1 MKKSYFGVLTLSA
14 LMMASC
20 SQDSVYVGEDPDA
33 GGQVIDNVEMSTM
46 PIQFS
51 SPMPKTKGT
60 GTVDNVD
67 GTVNWG
73 ERTVRVYAVEKGTMP
88 EDLTDRQKAPL
99 LGGVDIRPA
108 DATPEGV
115 ITVKDT
121 KQTYYYPRK
130 GAFDFYGFYSDDA
143 AGEDLSTAVK
153 YDAGKQSYYVPFTID
168 GTQDLMMAKA
178 APNKELAE
186 GYNEALLFSAQSAR
200 DEYRPK
206 LTLEHQLARLS
217 FYVVWGNENIP
228 GSNASDE
235 VFVQSLT
242 VKGLKT
248 QGQMHF
254 MAVDDANRTLVW
266 TDGTSDLPIKELDA
280 DGNSQ
285 DLNAGLDETVDVN
298 DYATKAEF
306 EAALEG
312 EGLTIEQVLGKYHPT
327 DRDAEKGQ
335 LVGTPIMVEPKAG
348 TDGYAFDLV
357 LVQYYDPEGN
367 LIPTDQRETPYKSL
381 PVKLGDGKNFEPGY
395 NYDIKIKVNSLE
407 NIQVEV
413 DIKPWENG
421 DPVDIDPD
429 DINPDL

>member
-67 GTVNWG
+67 GTVDWG
-73 ERTVRVYAVEKGTMP
+73 ERIVRVYAVEKGTMP
-88 EDLTDRQKAPL
+88 TDLTVRATAPL
-99 LGGVDIRPA
+99 LSGVDIRPA
-108 DATPEGV
+108 DAVDGV

-121 KQTYYYPRK
+121 ETYYYPRK

-143 AGEDLSTAVK
+143 VAGPLKDAVT
-153 YDAGKQSYYVPFTID
+153 YDAGKQSYYAPFTID

-178 APNKELAE
+178 APNQEVTD
-186 GYNEALLFSAQSAR
+186 YNQDLLFSAQSAR
-200 DEYRPK
+200 DGYRPK

-217 FYVVWGNENIP
+217 FYVIWGDETIEN
-228 GSNASDE
+228 SNPSDE

-248 QGQMHF
+248 EGQMHF
-254 MAVDDANRTLVW
+254 MAVDDANRKIEW
-266 TDGTSDLPIKELDA
+266 TDVTSDLPIKELDA

-285 DLNAGLDETVDVN
+285 DLNTGLDTSIDVN

-306 EAALEG
+306 ETALEG
-312 EGLTIEQVLGKYHPT
+312 AGLSIEQVLGKYHPT
-327 DRDAEKGQ
+327 KVADEKNATV
-335 LVGTPIMVEPKAG
+335 VGTPIMVEPKAG
-348 TDGYAFDLV
+348 TDGYTIDLV
-357 LVQYYDPEGN
+357 LVQYYDKEGN
-367 LIPTDQRETPYKSL
+367 LIPENQRETKYVSI
-381 PVKLGDGKNFEPGY
+381 PVKFDDGKDFEAGK
-395 NYDIKIKVNSLE
+395 NYDIKLKANSLE
-407 NIQVEV
+407 IIQVEV
-413 DIKPWENG
+413 DVKAWEDG
-421 DPVDIDPD
+421 GGVEIDPD
-429 DINPDL
+429 L

>member
-67 GTVNWG
+67 GTVDWG

-88 EDLTDRQKAPL
+88 TDLTVRATAPL
-99 LGGVDIRPA
+99 LSGVDIRPA
-108 DATPEGV
+108 DAVDGV

-121 KQTYYYPRK
+121 ETYYYPRK

-143 AGEDLSTAVK
+143 VAGPLKDAVT
-153 YDAGKQSYYVPFTID
+153 YDAGKQSYYAPFTID

-178 APNKELAE
+178 APNQEVTD
-186 GYNEALLFSAQSAR
+186 YNQDLLFSAQSAR
-200 DEYRPK
+200 DGYRPK

-217 FYVVWGNENIP
+217 FYVIWGDETIEN
-228 GSNASDE
+228 SNPSDE

-248 QGQMHF
+248 EGQMHF
-254 MAVDDANRTLVW
+254 MAVDDANRKIEW
-266 TDGTSDLPIKELDA
+266 TDVTSDLPIKELDA

-285 DLNAGLDETVDVN
+285 DLNTGLDTSIDVN

-306 EAALEG
+306 ETALEG
-312 EGLTIEQVLGKYHPT
+312 AGLSIEQVLGKYHPT
-327 DRDAEKGQ
+327 KIADEKNATV
-335 LVGTPIMVEPKAG
+335 VGTPIMVEPKAG
-348 TDGYAFDLV
+348 TDGYTIDLV
-357 LVQYYDPEGN
+357 LVQYYDKEGN
-367 LIPTDQRETPYKSL
+367 LIPEEQRPTVYPPITVTLDE
-381 PVKLGDGKNFEPGY
+381 GDFEAGKNY
-395 NYDIKIKVNSLE
+395 NIKLKANSLE
-407 NIQVEV
+407 IIQVEV
-413 DIKPWENG
+413 DVKPWEEGG
-421 DPVDIDPD
+421 DVEIDPD
-429 DINPDL
+429 L

>member
-88 EDLTDRQKAPL
+88 EELKDRATAPL
-99 LGGVDIRPA
+99 LSGVDIRPA
-108 DATPEGV
+108 DAVEGV

-121 KQTYYYPRK
+121 ETYYYPRK

-143 AGEDLSTAVK
+143 VAGPLADAVK
-153 YDAGKQSYYVPFTID
+153 YDAEKQSYYAPFTID

-178 APNKELAE
+178 APNQEVTD
-186 GYNEALLFSAQSAR
+186 YNQDLLFSAQSAR
-200 DEYRPK
+200 DGYRPK

-217 FYVVWGNENIP
+217 FYVIWGDETIEN
-228 GSNASDE
+228 SNPSDE

-254 MAVDDANRTLVW
+254 MAVDDANRKIEW

-285 DLNAGLDETVDVN
+285 DLNTGLEESIDVN
-298 DYATKAEF
+298 MYDTKAAF
-306 EAALEG
+306 EAALQDA
-312 EGLTIEQVLGKYHPT
+312 GLSIEQVLGKYHPT
-327 DRDAEKGQ
+327 KVAEEKNATV
-335 LVGTPIMVEPKAG
+335 VGTPIMVEPKAG
-348 TDGYAFDLV
+348 AEGYTIDLV
-357 LVQYYDPEGN
+357 LVQYYDKEGN
-367 LIPTDQRETPYKSL
+367 LIPEEQRPTVYPPITVTLDE
-381 PVKLGDGKNFEPGY
+381 GDFEAGKNY
-395 NYDIKIKVNSLE
+395 NIKLKANSLE
-407 NIQVEV
+407 IIQVEV
-413 DIKPWENG
+413 DVKPWEEGG
-421 DPVDIDPD
+421 DVEIDPD
-429 DINPDL
+429 L

>member
-67 GTVNWG
+67 GTVDWG

-88 EDLTDRQKAPL
+88 TDLTVRATAPL
-99 LGGVDIRPA
+99 LSGVDIRPA
-108 DATPEGV
+108 DAVDGV

-121 KQTYYYPRK
+121 ETYYYPRK

-143 AGEDLSTAVK
+143 VAGPLKDAVT
-153 YDAGKQSYYVPFTID
+153 YDAGKQSYYAPFTID

-178 APNKELAE
+178 APNQEVTD
-186 GYNEALLFSAQSAR
+186 YNQDLLFSAQSAR
-200 DEYRPK
+200 DGYRPK

-217 FYVVWGNENIP
+217 FYVIWGDETIEN
-228 GSNASDE
+228 SNPSDE

-248 QGQMHF
+248 EGQMHF
-254 MAVDDANRTLVW
+254 MAVDDANRKIEW
-266 TDGTSDLPIKELDA
+266 TDVTSDLPIKELDA

-285 DLNAGLDETVDVN
+285 DLNTGLDTSIDVN

-306 EAALEG
+306 ETALEG
-312 EGLTIEQVLGKYHPT
+312 AGLSIEQVLGKYHPT
-327 DRDAEKGQ
+327 KVAEEKNATV
-335 LVGTPIMVEPKAG
+335 VGTPIMVEPKAG
-348 TDGYAFDLV
+348 TDGYTIDLV
-357 LVQYYDPEGN
+357 LVQYYDKEGN
-367 LIPTDQRETPYKSL
+367 LIPEEQRPTVYPPITVTLDE
-381 PVKLGDGKNFEPGY
+381 GDFEAGKNY
-395 NYDIKIKVNSLE
+395 NIKLKANSLE
-407 NIQVEV
+407 IIQVEV
-413 DIKPWENG
+413 DVKPWEEGG
-421 DPVDIDPD
+421 DVEIDPD
-429 DINPDL
+429 L

>member
-51 SPMPKTKGT
+51 SPMPGTKGT
-60 GTVDNVD
+60 GTVDTIAG
-67 GTVNWG
+67 GTVDWG

-88 EDLTDRQKAPL
+88 TDLTVRATAPL
-99 LGGVDIRPA
+99 LSGVDIRPA
-108 DATPEGV
+108 DAVDGV

-121 KQTYYYPRK
+121 ETYYYPRK

-143 AGEDLSTAVK
+143 VAGPLKDAVT
-153 YDAGKQSYYVPFTID
+153 YDAGKQSYYAPFTID

-178 APNKELAE
+178 APNQEVTD
-186 GYNEALLFSAQSAR
+186 YNQDLLFSAQSAR
-200 DEYRPK
+200 DGYRPK

-217 FYVVWGNENIP
+217 FYVIWGDETIEN
-228 GSNASDE
+228 SNPSDE

-248 QGQMHF
+248 EGQMHF
-254 MAVDDANRTLVW
+254 MAVDDANRKIEW
-266 TDGTSDLPIKELDA
+266 TDVTSDLPIKELDA

-285 DLNAGLDETVDVN
+285 DLNTGLDTSIDIN

-306 EAALEG
+306 ETALEG
-312 EGLTIEQVLGKYHPT
+312 AGLSIEQVLGKYHPT
-327 DRDAEKGQ
+327 KVAEEKNATV
-335 LVGTPIMVEPKAG
+335 VGTPIMVEPKAG
-348 TDGYAFDLV
+348 TDGYTIDLV
-357 LVQYYDPEGN
+357 LVQYYDKEGN
-367 LIPTDQRETPYKSL
+367 LIPEEQRPTVYPPITVTLDE
-381 PVKLGDGKNFEPGY
+381 GDFEAGKNY
-395 NYDIKIKVNSLE
+395 NIKLKANSLE
-407 NIQVEV
+407 IIQVEV
-413 DIKPWENG
+413 DVKPWEEGG
-421 DPVDIDPD
+421 DVEIDPD
-429 DINPDL
+429 L

>member
-20 SQDSVYVGEDPDA
+20 SKDSVYVGEDPDA

-67 GTVNWG
+67 GTVDWG

-88 EDLTDRQKAPL
+88 TDLTVRATAPL
-99 LGGVDIRPA
+99 LSGVDIRPA
-108 DATPEGV
+108 DAVDGV

-121 KQTYYYPRK
+121 ETYYYPRK

-143 AGEDLSTAVK
+143 VAGPLKDAVT
-153 YDAGKQSYYVPFTID
+153 YDAGKQSYYAPFTID

-178 APNKELAE
+178 APNQEVTD
-186 GYNEALLFSAQSAR
+186 YNQDLLFSAQSAR
-200 DEYRPK
+200 DGYRPK

-217 FYVVWGNENIP
+217 FYVIWGDETIEN
-228 GSNASDE
+228 SNPSDE

-248 QGQMHF
+248 EGQMHF
-254 MAVDDANRTLVW
+254 MAVDDANRKIEW
-266 TDGTSDLPIKELDA
+266 TDVTSDLPIKELDA

-285 DLNAGLDETVDVN
+285 DLNTGLDTSIDVN

-306 EAALEG
+306 ETALEG
-312 EGLTIEQVLGKYHPT
+312 AGLSIEQVLGKYHPT
-327 DRDAEKGQ
+327 KVAEEKNATV
-335 LVGTPIMVEPKAG
+335 VGTPIMVEPKAG
-348 TDGYAFDLV
+348 TDGYTIDLV
-357 LVQYYDPEGN
+357 LVQYYDKEGN
-367 LIPTDQRETPYKSL
+367 LIPEEQRPTVYPPITVTLDE
-381 PVKLGDGKNFEPGY
+381 GDFEAGKNY
-395 NYDIKIKVNSLE
+395 NIKLKANSLE
-407 NIQVEV
+407 IIQVEV
-413 DIKPWENG
+413 DVKPWEEGG
-421 DPVDIDPD
+421 DVEIDPD
-429 DINPDL
+429 L

>member
-14 LMMASC
+14 LMMTSC

-67 GTVNWG
+67 GTVDWG

-88 EDLTDRQKAPL
+88 TDLTVRATAPL
-99 LGGVDIRPA
+99 LSGVDIRPA
-108 DATPEGV
+108 DAVDGV

-121 KQTYYYPRK
+121 ETYYYPRK

-143 AGEDLSTAVK
+143 VAGPLKDAVT
-153 YDAGKQSYYVPFTID
+153 YDAGKQSYYAPFTID

-178 APNKELAE
+178 APNQEVTD
-186 GYNEALLFSAQSAR
+186 YNQDLLFSAQSAR
-200 DEYRPK
+200 DGYRPK

-217 FYVVWGNENIP
+217 FYVIWGDETIEN
-228 GSNASDE
+228 SNPSDE

-248 QGQMHF
+248 EGQMHF
-254 MAVDDANRTLVW
+254 MAVDDANRKIEW
-266 TDGTSDLPIKELDA
+266 TDVTSDLPIKELDA

-285 DLNAGLDETVDVN
+285 DLNTGLDTSIDVN

-306 EAALEG
+306 ETALEG
-312 EGLTIEQVLGKYHPT
+312 AGLSIEQVLGKYHPT
-327 DRDAEKGQ
+327 KVAEEKNATV
-335 LVGTPIMVEPKAG
+335 VGTPIMVEPKAG
-348 TDGYAFDLV
+348 TDGYTIDLV
-357 LVQYYDPEGN
+357 LVQYYDKEGN
-367 LIPTDQRETPYKSL
+367 LIPEEQRPTVYPPITVTLDE
-381 PVKLGDGKNFEPGY
+381 GDFEAGKNY
-395 NYDIKIKVNSLE
+395 NIKLKANSLE
-407 NIQVEV
+407 IIQVEV
-413 DIKPWENG
+413 DVKPWEEGG
-421 DPVDIDPD
+421 DVEIDPD
-429 DINPDL
+429 L

>member
-60 GTVDNVD
+60 GTVDKNEDD

-73 ERTVRVYAVEKGTMP
+73 ERTVRVYAVTKGTMP
-88 EDLTDRQKAPL
+88 EELTDRATAPL
-99 LGGVDIRPA
+99 LGGVDIKPA
-108 DATPEGV
+108 DAVEGV

-121 KQTYYYPRK
+121 ETYYYPRK

-153 YDAGKQSYYVPFTID
+153 YDGGKQSYYVPFTID

-186 GYNEALLFSAQSAR
+186 GYNEDLLFSAQSAR
-200 DEYRPK
+200 DGYRPK

-217 FYVVWGNENIP
+217 FYVIWGDETVEN
-228 GSNASDE
+228 SNASDE
-235 VFVQSLT
+235 VFVKSLT

-248 QGQMHF
+248 EGQMHF

-266 TDGTSDLPIKELDA
+266 TDGATDLPIKELGA

-285 DLNAGLDETVDVN
+285 DLNTGLDTSIDVN

-306 EAALEG
+306 ETALEDK
-312 EGLTIEQVLGKYHPT
+312 GLTIEQVLGKYHPT
-327 DRDAEKGQ
+327 KVADEKNATV
-335 LVGTPIMVEPKAG
+335 VGTPIMVEPKAG
-348 TDGYAFDLV
+348 TDGYTIDLV
-357 LVQYYDPEGN
+357 LVQYYDKEGN
-367 LIPTDQRETPYKSL
+367 LIPENQRETKYVSI
-381 PVKLGDGKNFEPGY
+381 PVKFDDGKNFEPGKY
-395 NYDIKIKVNSLE
+395 YEIKLKANSLE
-407 NIQVEV
+407 IIQVEV
-413 DIKPWENG
+413 DVKAWEYG
-421 DPVDIDPD
+421 GELEIDPD
-429 DINPDL
+429 L

>member
-67 GTVNWG
+67 GTVDWG
-73 ERTVRVYAVEKGTMP
+73 ERTVRVYAVTKGTMP
-88 EDLTDRQKAPL
+88 TDLTVRATAPL
-99 LGGVDIRPA
+99 LSGVDIRPA
-108 DATPEGV
+108 DAVDGV

-121 KQTYYYPRK
+121 ETYYYPRK

-143 AGEDLSTAVK
+143 VAGPLKDAVT
-153 YDAGKQSYYVPFTID
+153 YDAGKQSYYAPFTID

-178 APNKELAE
+178 APNQEVTD
-186 GYNEALLFSAQSAR
+186 YNQDLLFSAQSAR
-200 DEYRPK
+200 DGYRPK

-217 FYVVWGNENIP
+217 FYVIWGDETIEN
-228 GSNASDE
+228 SNPSDE

-248 QGQMHF
+248 EGQMHF
-254 MAVDDANRTLVW
+254 MAVDDANRKIEW
-266 TDGTSDLPIKELDA
+266 TDVTSDLPIKELDA

-285 DLNAGLDETVDVN
+285 DLNTGLDTSIDVN

-306 EAALEG
+306 ETALEG
-312 EGLTIEQVLGKYHPT
+312 AGLSIEQVLGKYHPT
-327 DRDAEKGQ
+327 KVAEEKNATV
-335 LVGTPIMVEPKAG
+335 VGTPIMVEPKAG
-348 TDGYAFDLV
+348 TDGYTIDLV
-357 LVQYYDPEGN
+357 LVQYYDKEGN
-367 LIPTDQRETPYKSL
+367 LIPEEQRPTVYPPITVTLDE
-381 PVKLGDGKNFEPGY
+381 GDFEAGKNY
-395 NYDIKIKVNSLE
+395 NIKLKANSLE
-407 NIQVEV
+407 IIQVEV
-413 DIKPWENG
+413 DVKPWEEGG
-421 DPVDIDPD
+421 DVEIDPD
-429 DINPDL
+429 L

>member
-20 SQDSVYVGEDPDA
+20 SKDSVYVGEDPDA

-60 GTVDNVD
+60 GTVYNVD
-67 GTVNWG
+67 GTVDWG

-88 EDLTDRQKAPL
+88 TDLTVRATAPL
-99 LGGVDIRPA
+99 LSGVDIRPA
-108 DATPEGV
+108 DAVDGV

-121 KQTYYYPRK
+121 ETYYYPRK

-143 AGEDLSTAVK
+143 VAGPLKDAVT
-153 YDAGKQSYYVPFTID
+153 YDAGKQSYYAPFTID

-178 APNKELAE
+178 APNQEVTD
-186 GYNEALLFSAQSAR
+186 YNQDLLFSAQSAR
-200 DEYRPK
+200 DGYRPK

-217 FYVVWGNENIP
+217 FYVIWGDETIEN
-228 GSNASDE
+228 SNPSDE

-248 QGQMHF
+248 EGQMHF
-254 MAVDDANRTLVW
+254 MAVDDANRKIEW
-266 TDGTSDLPIKELDA
+266 TDVTSDLPIKELDA

-285 DLNAGLDETVDVN
+285 DLNTGLDTSIDVN

-306 EAALEG
+306 ETALEG
-312 EGLTIEQVLGKYHPT
+312 AGLSIEQVLGKYHPT
-327 DRDAEKGQ
+327 KVAEEKNATV
-335 LVGTPIMVEPKAG
+335 VGTPIMVEPKAG
-348 TDGYAFDLV
+348 TDGYTIDLV
-357 LVQYYDPEGN
+357 LVQYYDKEGN
-367 LIPTDQRETPYKSL
+367 LIPEEQRPTVYPPITVTLDE
-381 PVKLGDGKNFEPGY
+381 GDFEAGKNY
-395 NYDIKIKVNSLE
+395 NIKLKANSRR
-407 NIQVEV
+407 
-413 DIKPWENG
+413 
-421 DPVDIDPD
+421 
-429 DINPDL
+429 

>member
-67 GTVNWG
+67 GTVDWG

-88 EDLTDRQKAPL
+88 TDLTVRATAPL
-99 LGGVDIRPA
+99 LSGVDIRPA
-108 DATPEGV
+108 DAVDGV

-121 KQTYYYPRK
+121 ETYYYPRK

-143 AGEDLSTAVK
+143 VAGPLKDAVT
-153 YDAGKQSYYVPFTID
+153 YDAGKQSYYAPFTID

-178 APNKELAE
+178 APNQEVTD
-186 GYNEALLFSAQSAR
+186 YNQDLLFSAQSAR
-200 DEYRPK
+200 DGYRPK

-217 FYVVWGNENIP
+217 FYVIWGDETIEN
-228 GSNASDE
+228 SNPSDE

-242 VKGLKT
+242 VKSLKT
-248 QGQMHF
+248 EGQMHF
-254 MAVDDANRTLVW
+254 MAVDDANRKIEW
-266 TDGTSDLPIKELDA
+266 TDVTSDLPIKELDA

-285 DLNAGLDETVDVN
+285 DLNTGLDTSIDVN

-306 EAALEG
+306 ETALEG
-312 EGLTIEQVLGKYHPT
+312 AGLSIEQVLGKYHPT
-327 DRDAEKGQ
+327 KVAEEKNATV
-335 LVGTPIMVEPKAG
+335 VGTPIMVEPKAG
-348 TDGYAFDLV
+348 TDGYTIDLV
-357 LVQYYDPEGN
+357 LVQYYDKEGN
-367 LIPTDQRETPYKSL
+367 LIPEEQRPTVYPPITVTLDE
-381 PVKLGDGKNFEPGY
+381 GDFEAGKNY
-395 NYDIKIKVNSLE
+395 NIKLKANSLE
-407 NIQVEV
+407 IIQVEV
-413 DIKPWENG
+413 DVKPWEEGG
-421 DPVDIDPD
+421 DVEIDPD
-429 DINPDL
+429 L

>member
-51 SPMPKTKGT
+51 SPMPGTKGT
-60 GTVDNVD
+60 GTVDTIAG
-67 GTVNWG
+67 GTVDWG

-88 EDLTDRQKAPL
+88 EELTDRQTAPL
-99 LGGVDIRPA
+99 LGGVDIKPA
-108 DATPEGV
+108 DAVEGV

-121 KQTYYYPRK
+121 ETYYYPRK

-178 APNKELAE
+178 APNQDVTD
-186 GYNEALLFSAQSAR
+186 YNQALLFSAQSAR
-200 DEYRPK
+200 DGYRPK

-217 FYVVWGNENIP
+217 FYVVWGNENIED
-228 GSNASDE
+228 SNPSNE

-266 TDGTSDLPIKELDA
+266 TDGATTDLPIKELDA

-285 DLNAGLDETVDVN
+285 DLNTGLDTSIDVN
-298 DYATKAEF
+298 NYNTKAEF
-306 EAALEG
+306 EAALEVA
-312 EGLTIEQVLGKYHPT
+312 GLTIEDVLGKYHPT
-327 DRDAEKGQ
+327 QKGVENGQ
-335 LVGTPIMVEPKAG
+335 IVGTPIMVEQKAG
-348 TDGYAFDLV
+348 TEGYTIDLV
-357 LVQYYDPEGN
+357 LVQYYDKEGN
-367 LIPTDQRETPYKSL
+367 LIPESQRETKYLSI
-381 PVKLGDGKNFEPGY
+381 PVKLGDGKNFDAGY
-395 NYDIKIKVNSLE
+395 NYDIRLKANSLE
-407 NIQVEV
+407 IIQVEV

-421 DPVDIDPD
+421 EPVDIDPD
-429 DINPDL
+429 L

>member
-67 GTVNWG
+67 GTVDWG

-88 EDLTDRQKAPL
+88 TDLTVRATAPL
-99 LGGVDIRPA
+99 LSGVDIRPA
-108 DATPEGV
+108 DAVDGV

-121 KQTYYYPRK
+121 ETYYYPRK

-143 AGEDLSTAVK
+143 VAGPLKDAVT
-153 YDAGKQSYYVPFTID
+153 YDAGKQSYYAPFTID

-178 APNKELAE
+178 APNQEVTD
-186 GYNEALLFSAQSAR
+186 YNQDLLFSAQSAR
-200 DEYRPK
+200 DGYRPK

-217 FYVVWGNENIP
+217 FYVIWGDETIEN
-228 GSNASDE
+228 SNPSDE

-248 QGQMHF
+248 EGQMHF
-254 MAVDDANRTLVW
+254 MAVDDANRKIEW
-266 TDGTSDLPIKELDA
+266 TDVTSDLPIKELDA

-285 DLNAGLDETVDVN
+285 DLNTGLDTSIDVN
-298 DYATKAEF
+298 DYATKANF
-306 EAALEG
+306 ETALEG
-312 EGLTIEQVLGKYHPT
+312 AGLTIEQVLGKYHPT
-327 DRDAEKGQ
+327 KVADEKNATV
-335 LVGTPIMVEPKAG
+335 VGTPIMVEPKAG
-348 TDGYAFDLV
+348 TDGYTIDLV
-357 LVQYYDPEGN
+357 LVQYYDKEGN
-367 LIPTDQRETPYKSL
+367 LIPEEQRPTVYPPITVTLDE
-381 PVKLGDGKNFEPGY
+381 GDFEAGKNY
-395 NYDIKIKVNSLE
+395 NIKLKANSLE
-407 NIQVEV
+407 IIQVEV
-413 DIKPWENG
+413 DVKPWEEGG
-421 DPVDIDPD
+421 DVEIDPD
-429 DINPDL
+429 L

>member
-88 EDLTDRQKAPL
+88 EELKDRATAPL
-99 LGGVDIRPA
+99 LSGVDIRPA
-108 DATPEGV
+108 DAVEGV

-121 KQTYYYPRK
+121 ETYYYPRK

-143 AGEDLSTAVK
+143 VAGPLADAVK
-153 YDAGKQSYYVPFTID
+153 YDAEKQSYYAPFTID

-178 APNKELAE
+178 APNQEVTD
-186 GYNEALLFSAQSAR
+186 YNQDLLFSAQSAR
-200 DEYRPK
+200 DGYRPK

-217 FYVVWGNENIP
+217 FYVIWGDETIEN
-228 GSNASDE
+228 SNPSDE

-242 VKGLKT
+242 VKDLKT

-254 MAVDDANRTLVW
+254 MAVDDANRKIEW

-285 DLNAGLDETVDVN
+285 DLNTGLEESIDVN
-298 DYATKAEF
+298 MYDTKAAF

-327 DRDAEKGQ
+327 KVAEEKNATV
-335 LVGTPIMVEPKAG
+335 VGTPIMVEPKAG
-348 TDGYAFDLV
+348 AEGYTIDLV
-357 LVQYYDPEGN
+357 LVQYYDKEGN
-367 LIPTDQRETPYKSL
+367 LIPEEQRPTVYPPITVTLDE
-381 PVKLGDGKNFEPGY
+381 GDFEAGKNY
-395 NYDIKIKVNSLE
+395 NIKLKANSLE
-407 NIQVEV
+407 IIQVEV
-413 DIKPWENG
+413 DVKPWEEGG
-421 DPVDIDPD
+421 DVEIDPD
-429 DINPDL
+429 L

>member
-51 SPMPKTKGT
+51 SPMPGTKGT
-60 GTVDNVD
+60 GTVDTIAG
-67 GTVNWG
+67 GTVDWG
-73 ERTVRVYAVEKGTMP
+73 ERTVRVYAVAKGTMP
-88 EDLTDRQKAPL
+88 EQLTDRATAPL
-99 LGGVDIRPA
+99 LGGVDIKPA

-121 KQTYYYPRK
+121 RQTYYYPRK

-143 AGEDLSTAVK
+143 VTDPLENAVT
-153 YDAGKQSYYVPFTID
+153 YDAGKQSYYAPFTID

-178 APNKELAE
+178 APNKELAPE
-186 GYNEALLFSAQSAR
+186 YNEALLFSAQSAR

-217 FYVVWGNENIP
+217 FYVVWGSENIP

-235 VFVQSLT
+235 VFVKSLT

-248 QGQMHF
+248 KGQMHF

-266 TDGTSDLPIKELDA
+266 NDETSDLPIKELDA

-285 DLNAGLDETVDVN
+285 DLNAGLNETIDVN
-298 DYATKAEF
+298 KYNTKAEF
-306 EAALEG
+306 EDALQVA
-312 EGLTIEQVLGKYHPT
+312 GLSIEDVLGKYHPT
-327 DRDAEKGQ
+327 KAEEEKIATV
-335 LVGTPIMVEPKAG
+335 VGTPIMVEPKAG
-348 TDGYAFDLV
+348 AEGYTIDLV
-357 LVQYYDPEGN
+357 LVQYYDKEGN
-367 LIPTDQRETPYKSL
+367 LIPEDQRETKYLSI
-381 PVKLGDGKNFEPGY
+381 PVKFDDGKDFEAGK
-395 NYDIKIKVNSLE
+395 NYDIKLKANSLE
-407 NIQVEV
+407 IIQVEV
-413 DIKPWENG
+413 DVKAWEDG
-421 DPVDIDPD
+421 GGVEIDPD
-429 DINPDL
+429 L

>member
-51 SPMPKTKGT
+51 SPMPQTKGT

-73 ERTVRVYAVEKGTMP
+73 ERTVRVYAVAKGTMP
-88 EDLTDRQKAPL
+88 ADLTDRAIAPL
-99 LGGVDIRPA
+99 LGGVDIKPA
-108 DATPEGV
+108 NATSEGV

-143 AGEDLSTAVK
+143 AGEDLSTAVQ
-153 YDAGKQSYYVPFTID
+153 YDGVKQSYYVPFTID

-217 FYVVWGNENIP
+217 FYVIWGSENIP
-228 GSNASDE
+228 GSNPSDE
-235 VFVQSLT
+235 VFVKSLT

-254 MAVDDANRTLVW
+254 MAVDDANRKIEW
-266 TDGTSDLPIKELDA
+266 TDGTSDLPIQELDEN
-280 DGNSQ
+280 GESQ
-285 DLNAGLDETVDVN
+285 PLNTGLSTAVNVDEHVTKEAFETALQDAGLS
-298 DYATKAEF
+298 
-306 EAALEG
+306 
-312 EGLTIEQVLGKYHPT
+312 IEDVLGKYHPT
-327 DRDAEKGQ
+327 KAEEEKIATV
-335 LVGTPIMVEPKAG
+335 VGTPIMVEPKAG
-348 TDGYAFDLV
+348 AEGYTIDLV
-357 LVQYYDPEGN
+357 LVQYYDKEGN
-367 LIPTDQRETPYKSL
+367 LIPEDQRETKYLSI
-381 PVKLGDGKNFEPGY
+381 PVKFDDGKDFEAGK
-395 NYDIKIKVNSLE
+395 NYDIKLKANSLE
-407 NIQVEV
+407 IIQVEV
-413 DIKPWENG
+413 DVKAWEDG
-421 DPVDIDPD
+421 GGVEIDPD
-429 DINPDL
+429 L